1 MGQKKKIGGGIDSLP
16 AYKEFLNRRFED
28 IAYSYGMTAEYAEEV
43 LEKEFQRL
51 HNGTKF
57 SNYLLT
63 HMWQELRAL
72 PDLKH
77 MADYDLKLMMLPQL
91 EQAAEINHKE
101 KLPKDWKKEYE
112 SISSSRMKKTYESRV
127 KVITS
132 RIGRVLKGQKK
143 EYNNWRK
150 IKQRLLK
157 DEKK

>member
-1 MGQKKKIGGGIDSLP
+1 MGQKKKIGGGIISST

-28 IAYSYGMTAEYAEEV
+28 VAYSYGMTAEYAESV

-63 HMWQELRAL
+63 HMWFRLRAL
-72 PDLKH
+72 PENKH

-91 EQAAEINHKE
+91 EEAGEINHKE
-101 KLPKDWKKEYE
+101 KLPTDWKKEYE
-112 SISSSRMKKTYESRV
+112 RISSDRMKKEYEKRV

-132 RIGRVLKGQKK
+132 RIERVMKSQRK
-143 EYNNWRK
+143 EYNNWKK
-150 IKQRLLK
+150 IKERMLN
-157 DEKK
+157 D

>member
-1 MGQKKKIGGGIDSLP
+1 MGQKKKIGGGIASLGRSFEYV
-16 AYKEFLNRRFED
+16 AYG
-28 IAYSYGMTAEYAEEV
+28 YGMTAEYAESV

-63 HMWQELRAL
+63 HMWFRLRVL
-72 PDLKH
+72 PEHKH